1 MQRNIC
7 FYSNK
12 DKWSEAFLESLKPTP
27 YLKEFKFICVDTTPR
42 QDLPKWL
49 KQVPTL
55 YISDDSDPIK
65 INGDVMNWLYE
76 RKLKE
81 GGSAKGGSVQQQT
94 TKDDPWSA
102 DEMGIQSWN
111 DNEMS
116 GFGNAGYS
124 LLSSDTSAQG
134 NGGLDI
140 KGAFSYLHDPT
151 VGLGDRQSQN
161 VVGGMSQSSGKTKK
175 EQQFD
180 AQMEMYMRNRD
191 KGMPQPQKRQ

>member
-27 YLKEFKFICVDTTPR
+27 YVKEFKFICVDTTPR

-65 INGDVMNWLYE
+65 INNDVMNWLYE
-76 RKLKE
+76 RKMKE
-81 GGSAKGGSVQQQT
+81 GGSAKGGSSSSSSQQQQ
-94 TKDDPWSA
+94 SM
-102 DEMGIQSWN
+102 EVESWN
-111 DNEMS
+111 DNEM
-116 GFGNAGYS
+116 GGLGNAGYS
-124 LLSSDTSAQG
+124 LLTSDTSAQG

-161 VVGGMSQSSGKTKK
+161 VVGGMSQSTGKTKK

-180 AQMEMYMRNRD
+180 AQMEMYMKNRD
-191 KGMPQPQKRQ
+191 YGMPQGPKRQ

>member
-12 DKWSEAFLESLKPTP
+12 DKWSEAFIESLKPTP
-27 YLKEFKFICVDTTPR
+27 YVKEFKFICVDTTPR

-55 YISDDSDPIK
+55 YITDDKEPIK

-81 GGSAKGGSVQQQT
+81 GGTTSNVKGGSVQQQQ
-94 TKDDPWSA
+94 A
-102 DEMGIQSWN
+102 GEVESWN
-111 DNEMS
+111 DNEM
-116 GFGNAGYS
+116 GGLGNAGYS

-140 KGAFSYLHDPT
+140 KGAFTYLQDPS
-151 VGLGDRQSQN
+151 VGMGDRQSQN

-191 KGMPQPQKRQ
+191 NGMPKAPNRQ